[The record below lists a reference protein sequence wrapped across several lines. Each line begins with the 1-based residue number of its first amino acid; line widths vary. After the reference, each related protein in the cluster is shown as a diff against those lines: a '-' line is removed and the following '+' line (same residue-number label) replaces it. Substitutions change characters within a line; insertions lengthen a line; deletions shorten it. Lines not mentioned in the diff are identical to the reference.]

1 MSVLLH
7 DYISIFTY
15 DEYQL
20 CKCIAL
26 QIVTKTF
33 ANRKTKINPSGKD
46 IDIKNYVSC
55 FEEMIRNRLK
65 SKILSRISKGRLRH
79 IYSCSR
85 SNNRLCRGSIMLKR
99 FGSKNGLAFAQKRV
113 LVKRLRQIETGSLCN
128 IF

>member
-1 MSVLLH
+1 MQK
-7 DYISIFTY
+7 YSI
-15 DEYQL
+15 
-20 CKCIAL
+20 
-26 QIVTKTF
+26 
-33 ANRKTKINPSGKD
+33 ANFDINVFQQENLKIILSGKD
-46 IDIKNYVSC
+46 IDIENYVSC

-99 FGSKNGLAFAQKRV
+99 FGSKNRLAFAQKQV
-113 LVKRLRQIETGSLCN
+113 LLKRLRQIETGSLCN